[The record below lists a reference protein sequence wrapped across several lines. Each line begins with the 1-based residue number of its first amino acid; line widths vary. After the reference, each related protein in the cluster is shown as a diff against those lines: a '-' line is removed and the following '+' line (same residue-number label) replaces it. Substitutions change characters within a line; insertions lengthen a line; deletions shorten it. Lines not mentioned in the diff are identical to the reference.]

1 MNKSELTEDK
11 LYELVKSC
19 DSIEC
24 GGYYRIT
31 GSNEEVIWLEAWDG
45 DEIMVTFAE
54 LLEDIQKSKH
64 PAKFF
69 KKVTEAEYD

>member
-1 MNKSELTEDK
+1 MKKSELTEDK
-11 LYELVKSC
+11 LYTLVKEC
-19 DSIEC
+19 ESIEC
-24 GGYYRIT
+24 GGVYRIA
-31 GSNEEVIWLEAWDG
+31 GSNEKVIWLEAWDG
-45 DEIMVTFAE
+45 DEIMVTFTE